1 MEIHLACALMAE
13 QPPVDFDEYSDG
25 YRDAVEESISFV
37 GADLDFFTQAKAD
50 VLLELVRDRI
60 GEPTRASFLDVGCGP
75 GETDRFLKGRVGR
88 LAGVDVAPRMVE
100 RASRLNPWAEFRSFE
115 PGKPLPFEDGSF
127 DVCFAIAV
135 LHHVPRSE
143 RLTLIDGVKSVL
155 RPGGLLAIFEHNP
168 FNPLTRRAVAGCEF
182 DRDAELLR
190 SQEARRLLREAGL
203 SDPSRRYIVFFTRRS
218 RLLRGIE
225 RRLGWLPLGA
235 QYAAFAQRP

>member
-1 MEIHLACALMAE
+1 MAK
-13 QPPVDFDEYSDG
+13 QPAVDFDKYSDD
-25 YRDAVEESISFV
+25 YRDAVEDSISFV
-37 GADLDFFTQAKAD
+37 GADLDFFTRAKAD

-60 GEPTRASFLDVGCGP
+60 GEPTRATFLDVGCGP

-100 RASRLNPWAEFRSFE
+100 RASHRNPWAEYRSFE
-115 PGKPLPFEDGSF
+115 PGEQLPFEDGSF

-135 LHHVPRSE
+135 LHHVPWSE
-143 RLTLIDGVKSVL
+143 RAALIDGMKRAL
-155 RPGGLLAIFEHNP
+155 RPGGLLAVFEHNP

-190 SQEARRLLREAGL
+190 SHEARRLLREAGL
-203 SDPSRRYIVFFTRRS
+203 SDPGRRYILFFTRTS
-218 RLLRGIE
+218 GLLRGIE

-235 QYAAFAQRP
+235 QYVAFAQRP

>member
-1 MEIHLACALMAE
+1 MAE
-13 QPPVDFDEYSDG
+13 RQPGDFDEYSDG
-25 YRDAVEESISFV
+25 YRGAVEESISFV

-50 VLLELVRDRI
+50 ALLELVRDRI

-75 GETDRFLKGRVGR
+75 GETDRLLKGRVGR
-88 LAGVDVAPRMVE
+88 LAGVDIAPGMVE
-100 RASRLNPWAEFRSFE
+100 HASSLNPWAEYRSFE
-115 PGKPLPFEDGSF
+115 PGEPLPFEGGSF
-127 DVCFAIAV
+127 DVCFAISV

-143 RLTLIDGVKSVL
+143 RPALIEGMKRVL
-155 RPGGLLAIFEHNP
+155 RPGGLLAVFEHNP

-190 SQEARRLLREAGL
+190 SHEARRLLREAGL
-203 SDPSRRYIVFFTRRS
+203 PDPGRRYILFFTRAS
-218 RLLRGIE
+218 GLLRGIE